1 MAANNP
7 GREMQSDKPILL
19 LTRPEAD
26 SQRFLEELPS
36 NVRAACEVVI
46 APLFQIVSTG
56 ADIPGDGEIV
66 LSSANAL
73 PQIAPHQG
81 RIAWCVGEKTTER
94 VKSAGFDARFAG
106 HSASELVQQL
116 SEVSPRRLVHVRG
129 THSRGDISGRLSEAG
144 HDMRVV
150 VAYDQSEVDWTPD
163 IKERLATASAII
175 APVFSPRSARLL
187 AARLPSNDVLHVVAM
202 SSSVASGFNFLD
214 SKHILIASDPDMD
227 AMIASTSEML
237 DRVVR
242 VEGNG
247 RAG

>member
-7 GREMQSDKPILL
+7 GREMQSDKPLLL

-26 SQRFLEELPS
+26 SQRFLGELPS

-46 APLFQIVSTG
+46 APLFRIVSIG
-56 ADIPGDGEIV
+56 ADIPRDGEIV

-73 PQIAPHQG
+73 PQIVPHHG
-81 RIAWCVGEKTTER
+81 RIVWCVGEKTTER

-106 HSASELVQQL
+106 HSASELVQRL
-116 SEVSPRRLVHVRG
+116 SKLPPRRLVYVRG
-129 THSRGDISGRLSEAG
+129 THSRGDISDLLTKAG
-144 HDMRVV
+144 HDVRPVIV
-150 VAYDQSEVDWTPD
+150 YDQSEVDWTPA

-175 APVFSPRSARLL
+175 APVFSPRSGRLL
-187 AARLPSNDVLHVVAM
+187 ATRLPTTDVLHVVAM
-202 SSSVASGFNFLD
+202 SNSVASGFNFLD
-214 SKHILIASDPDMD
+214 SKHILIASGPDMD